1 MITSSNHIFVPISG
15 ESCLESLKRDT
26 ETLSLM
32 MLKHTMR
39 EKKVGAITALLAS
52 VLILSSIAASQQLL
66 QPISNTAA
74 YAQEPSAVDVQVT
87 EPSPDLTAEW
97 WQWALSFPVDENP
110 LLDTTGE
117 DCSKG
122 DVSDDIFFLAG
133 TAGGRAERE
142 CTISEGQAILIP
154 IVNVV
159 NIKTLEDE
167 TEESLLA
174 QAEEILAQ
182 QRNLKLIIDGEQIR
196 DLESYLVTNPT
207 FFTVELPE
215 DNIFGISA
223 GSYEAV
229 AVGYWVLIEGL
240 SAGEH
245 TITVDGKMH
254 GQTSFGKVD
263 FRSQATYHL
272 TVE

>member
-1 MITSSNHIFVPISG
+1 
-15 ESCLESLKRDT
+15 
-26 ETLSLM
+26 
-32 MLKHTMR
+32 MLH
-39 EKKVGAITALLAS
+39 
-52 VLILSSIAASQQLL
+52 SSISEDVSRPRKVIGMLVAAVLVVSAL
-66 QPISNTAA
+66 SFVGTGSYYNA
-74 YAQEPSAVDVQVT
+74 YAQVNSNNNGNNNNDLDVQVT
-87 EPSPDLTAEW
+87 KPSPDLTAEW

-133 TAGGRAERE
+133 TAGGKVERE

-154 IVNVV
+154 IVNVI
-159 NIKTLEDE
+159 NIKTLEEE
-167 TEESLLA
+167 TEESLFA

-182 QRNLKLIIDGEQIR
+182 NRNLKLIIDGERVR
-196 DLESYLVTNPT
+196 DLKSYKVANPS

-215 DNIFGISA
+215 NNLFGISA

-229 AVGYWVLIEGL
+229 EVGYWVLIEGL

-245 TITVDGKMH
+245 TITVDGKSH
-254 GQTSFGKVD
+254 GQTSLGKID

-272 TVE
+272 TVEEAL